1 MNIGAFQESHS
12 HTMKTGMLLTYSL
25 AYSSLS
31 LIARRVWKC
40 RSAHISRN
48 EGVLLATA
56 KKVNGSDKS
65 SGAIAAI
72 RVFTVGAIHHFA
84 VHCECS
90 GARSGTQYAGTTCS
104 GDWYS
109 TAATPYVSQRNTI
122 QRRTVDSNT
131 NAAMNKRTYRVAP
144 KKWSAPT
151 ELSVNHA
158 YWRIPKPAHEI
169 RFCRRINVSS
179 KHCNIIS
186 CY

>member
-109 TAATPYVSQRNTI
+109 TAA
-122 QRRTVDSNT
+122 
-131 NAAMNKRTYRVAP
+131 M
-144 KKWSAPT
+144 
-151 ELSVNHA
+151 
-158 YWRIPKPAHEI
+158 
-169 RFCRRINVSS
+169 CRRETQSNAEQSIVTPTSPWINEHTGWPPKSDLPLLN
-179 KHCNIIS
+179 CL
-186 CY
+186 